1 MTHPTPYNSSP
12 AQSGTPRPDLPSTN
26 APAAKVGDPI
36 ARPAGR
42 VWPLMRRDGRARFGL
57 FVVVLLIAGAL
68 LAPLVARHDPTSIDL
83 AGALR
88 PPSGA
93 HWLGTDVQGRDVWSR
108 LVYGA
113 RVSLAVGVASQAIA
127 LALGVALG
135 LVAGYYGRWVDELVM
150 RLADVT
156 LAFPTLLLLIAMAA
170 ALEPSLGTVLITIG
184 VVGWAGMA
192 RLVRGQVLVVRQ
204 TEYVQAERALGAGD
218 VRIMVRHVLPN
229 VIAPVVIA
237 ATLGVAGAIMAEAAL
252 SFLGLG
258 VQPPTPS
265 WGAMIA
271 DGRDLSQLRGAPWTS
286 LFPGLA
292 IGAAVLGFNL
302 LGDALRDALD
312 PRGSGSRKLRIA
324 DAPTEAGTPP
334 GGRR

>member
-1 MTHPTPYNSSP
+1 MTTPTSTVRRDTAALPVV
-12 AQSGTPRPDLPSTN
+12 RPVP
-26 APAAKVGDPI
+26 

-42 VWPLMRRDGRARFGL
+42 VWPLLRRDGRARLGL
-57 FVVVLLIAGAL
+57 VVVVLLVAGAL
-68 LAPLVARHDPTSIDL
+68 LAPLVTRHDPTAIDL
-83 AGALR
+83 ASALQR
-88 PPSGA
+88 PSGA
-93 HWLGTDVQGRDVWSR
+93 HWLGTDVQGRDVWAR
-108 LVYGA
+108 LVFGA
-113 RVSLAVGVASQAIA
+113 RVSLAVGIASQVLS

-135 LVAGYYGRWVDELVM
+135 LIAGFYGRWVDEVVM

-170 ALEPSLGTVLITIG
+170 ALQPSLGTVLLTIG

-204 TEYVQAERALGAGD
+204 AEYVQAERALGAGD
-218 VRIMVRHVLPN
+218 IRIMLRHVLPN

-271 DGRDLSQLRGAPWTS
+271 DGRDLAQLRGAPWTS

-312 PRGSGSRKLRIA
+312 PRAAGLRA
-324 DAPTEAGTPP
+324 ARRTDLPTAEGTPT

>member
-1 MTHPTPYNSSP
+1 MTTRPTTRSAY
-12 AQSGTPRPDLPSTN
+12 TRL
-26 APAAKVGDPI
+26 
-36 ARPAGR
+36 
-42 VWPLMRRDGRARFGL
+42 RRDSRAAIGVA
-57 FVVVLLIAGAL
+57 VVVLISLAAL
-68 LAPLVARHDPTSIDL
+68 LAPLIARHDPIAIDL
-83 AGALR
+83 ANQLAR
-88 PPSGA
+88 PSGV
-93 HWLGTDVQGRDVWSR
+93 HWMGTDIQGRDVWAR

-113 RVSLAVGVASQAIA
+113 RVSLAVGVISQGIA
-127 LALGVALG
+127 LFLGVTLG
-135 LVAGYYGRWVDELVM
+135 LLAGFYGRWVDELVM

-156 LAFPTLLLLIAMAA
+156 LAFPTLLLLIAMVA
-170 ALEPSLGTVLITIG
+170 ALQPSMPVVFATIG

-204 TEYVQAERALGAGD
+204 LEYVQAVRALGAVD
-218 VRIMVRHVLPN
+218 RRILLRHVLPN

-265 WGAMIA
+265 WGSMIA
-271 DGRDLSQLRGAPWTS
+271 DGRDLSQLREAPWTS

-312 PRGSGSRKLRIA
+312 PRHVETAMPAVENAAIAAPAEPIEASSVPTAEKL
-324 DAPTEAGTPP
+324 P
-334 GGRR
+334 